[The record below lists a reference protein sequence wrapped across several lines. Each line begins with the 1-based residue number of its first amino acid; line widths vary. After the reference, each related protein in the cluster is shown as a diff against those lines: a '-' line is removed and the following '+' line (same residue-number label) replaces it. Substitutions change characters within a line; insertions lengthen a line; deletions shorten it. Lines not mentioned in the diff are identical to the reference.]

1 MALHGDSSGE
11 FDIKSPADKFFTSF
25 ADDISSTFHIICKS
39 FNSSTIHSHIFLYH
53 RSNPLTN
60 WCSFTVAKEKRTVTL
75 SLSGNLVSDSYK
87 TFKATITVTPA
98 EDEGNGSRVVWTVEF
113 EKIRHDIE
121 DPMWIIDILINY
133 LKETDENLNI

>member
-25 ADDISSTFHIICKS
+25 ADDISSTFRIIS
-39 FNSSTIHSHIFLYH
+39 
-53 RSNPLTN
+53 
-60 WCSFTVAKEKRTVTL
+60 KEKRTVTL

-87 TFKATITVTPA
+87 RFKATITVTPA
-98 EDEGNGSRVVWTVEF
+98 EDEDNGSRVVWTVEF

>member
-25 ADDISSTFHIICKS
+25 ADDIT
-39 FNSSTIHSHIFLYH
+39 
-53 RSNPLTN
+53 
-60 WCSFTVAKEKRTVTL
+60 KEKRTVTL